1 MRIIAFNKFTGVF
14 QKEIL
19 LSKTE
24 KLQRYLIGRYP
35 KCDLILNSPEISR
48 VHAIILKFKDNYC
61 FTDLAS
67 TNGSSINHQKVELNQ
82 EYILNSGDTIQ
93 VGDFILLFEETT
105 EKFQHHW
112 FLTENQNNYKSSYI
126 DTISTNSDTSMQAL
140 SEERNK
146 LPIF

>member
-1 MRIIAFNKFTGVF
+1 MKIIAFNKFTGVF

-35 KCDLILNSPEISR
+35 KCDLILKSPEISR

-67 TNGSSINHQKVELNQ
+67 TNGSSINQQKVELNQ
-82 EYILNSGDTIQ
+82 EYILNRGDNIQ
-93 VGDFILLFEETT
+93 IGNFILLFEETKD
-105 EKFQHHW
+105 KFQHHW
-112 FLTENQNNYKSSYI
+112 FLTENQNHYRYSYI
-126 DTISTNSDTSMQAL
+126 DTINTNSDESTQTF
-140 SEERNK
+140 SEKRNK